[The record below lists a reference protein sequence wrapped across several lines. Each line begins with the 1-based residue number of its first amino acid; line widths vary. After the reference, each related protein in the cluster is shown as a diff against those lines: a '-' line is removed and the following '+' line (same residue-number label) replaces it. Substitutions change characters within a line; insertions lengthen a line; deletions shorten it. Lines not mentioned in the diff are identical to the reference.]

1 VSEPMRCPACKE
13 ILRNG
18 ANFCVV
24 CGLEVRPLCPACREE
39 RFLLANLDTGRSA
52 WCARRNAL
60 LFACETCGRWLLPGT
75 RRCPNPE
82 CGGRILP
89 TKPQHTGRRW
99 DGRGSAVG
107 WSYRE
112 QGTGNREQKETIPNH
127 SITQSPNDLSWN
139 APETLYA
146 AFVAHGLIF
155 AWSGQNL
162 LALNSEFGTEPVMWR
177 TALGAATA
185 VQGRMP
191 FVERAAV
198 ASAGVV
204 LATDRG
210 WLLAGLAGRS
220 EPVLLGACEPLAQ
233 AANPD
238 FWVGWGVENGVST
251 LRTSALAPAWDRLI
265 PQQRAVPEG
274 GNLVGRGRI
283 VMRDSRAY
291 WHGQDGGIWQWEGE
305 TNTVTRVVAPIEG
318 IRDIWAAGDGVR
330 MVREAQGRLS
340 VGLGAPQSGFF
351 PVEAPAGLGPL
362 RGISADSET
371 VVVIGE
377 RPMVFRA
384 RTGERLHESTRPA
397 GRWITSALAAAN
409 DNEPRLMILA
419 QESERGR
426 LTALKLSSGYEEL
439 LYIENGIEP
448 LALLPVG
455 DLLLIAHSHGIV
467 RLRV

>member
-1 VSEPMRCPACKE
+1 
-13 ILRNG
+13 
-18 ANFCVV
+18 
-24 CGLEVRPLCPACREE
+24 
-39 RFLLANLDTGRSA
+39 
-52 WCARRNAL
+52 
-60 LFACETCGRWLLPGT
+60 
-75 RRCPNPE
+75 
-82 CGGRILP
+82 
-89 TKPQHTGRRW
+89 
-99 DGRGSAVG
+99 
-107 WSYRE
+107 
-112 QGTGNREQKETIPNH
+112 
-127 SITQSPNDLSWN
+127 
-139 APETLYA
+139 
-146 AFVAHGLIF
+146 
-155 AWSGQNL
+155 
-162 LALNSEFGTEPVMWR
+162 
-177 TALGAATA
+177 
-185 VQGRMP
+185 
-191 FVERAAV
+191 
-198 ASAGVV
+198 
-204 LATDRG
+204 
-210 WLLAGLAGRS
+210 
-220 EPVLLGACEPLAQ
+220 
-233 AANPD
+233 
-238 FWVGWGVENGVST
+238 
-251 LRTSALAPAWDRLI
+251 
-265 PQQRAVPEG
+265 
-274 GNLVGRGRI
+274 
-283 VMRDSRAY
+283 
-291 WHGQDGGIWQWEGE
+291 
-305 TNTVTRVVAPIEG
+305 
-318 IRDIWAAGDGVR
+318 